1 MIANKYV
8 IGITGQ
14 SGSGKGYVS
23 EILKE
28 NGIPVADTDIIGHN
42 VILKDMPAYSEIVDY
57 FGSDI
62 LDGDKNPDRKKLA
75 KIVFSNA
82 EKLKKLSEITHKH
95 IKAETVKFIEES
107 DADIVGVDGAV
118 IIDSPV
124 ECMCDCL
131 IAVLAPFDVRVKRVI
146 LRDGIDE
153 ESAKSRLLAQKDE
166 KFYSKRCDF
175 LVNNDGVADVRA
187 QVEEIIKI
195 IKEKIYG

>member
-57 FGSDI
+57 FGCDI

-75 KIVFSNA
+75 KIVFSDA

-95 IKAETVKFIEES
+95 IKAETLNFIENS
-107 DADIVGVDGAV
+107 NSVIVGVDGAV

-166 KFYSKRCDF
+166 KFYSDKCDY
-175 LVNNDGVADVRA
+175 VINNDGTLDVEK
-187 QVEEIIKI
+187 QVEDIIKA
-195 IKEKIYG
+195 IKEKLNG